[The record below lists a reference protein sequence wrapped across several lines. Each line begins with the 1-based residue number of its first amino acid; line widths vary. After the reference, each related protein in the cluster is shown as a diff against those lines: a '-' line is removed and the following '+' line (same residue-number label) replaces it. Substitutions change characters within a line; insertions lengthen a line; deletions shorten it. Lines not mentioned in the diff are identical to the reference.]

1 VSHWLQ
7 HDELVELVVNYHRD
21 NFTGLIT
28 GISDGNHSF
37 QIGFNGGQIV
47 LLTYR
52 IIKGSAALDKIVE
65 IKRVKITEHPTT
77 ELPNPQAE
85 LPSTSDILSRLSSTL
100 TETDTNLDTIRV
112 PQPMRTRQKSTGRIT
127 EAKLRK
133 IIEAAAVHHFGP
145 IGAMA
150 CEEHLSHADENNT
163 DFSTLMLRIAADAGA
178 SESDTQAFIDT
189 VAQG

>member
-1 VSHWLQ
+1 MSHWLQ
-7 HDELVELVVNYHRD
+7 HDEFVEMVMNYHDD

-28 GISDGNHSF
+28 GISDSKHSF

-52 IIKGSAALDKIVE
+52 IIKGSAALDKIVA
-65 IKRVKITEHPTT
+65 IKRAKITEHPTT
-77 ELPNPQAE
+77 ELPNPQTE

-100 TETDTNLDTIRV
+100 TETETNLDTIRV
-112 PQPMRTRQKSTGRIT
+112 PQPPQISQTSTGRVT

-145 IGAMA
+145 VGAMV
-150 CEEHLSHADENNT
+150 CEQHLSHADKNKA
-163 DFSTLMLRIAADAGA
+163 DLRTLMLRIATDVGA
-178 SESDTQAFIDT
+178 SELDTQAFIDT

>member
-1 VSHWLQ
+1 MSHWLQ
-7 HDELVELVVNYHRD
+7 HDEFVDMVMNYHDD

-28 GISDGNHSF
+28 GISDSKHSF
-37 QIGFNGGQIV
+37 QIGFNSGQIV

-65 IKRVKITEHPTT
+65 IKRAKITEHPTT
-77 ELPNPQAE
+77 ELPNPQTA
-85 LPSTSDILSRLSSTL
+85 LPSTSDILSRLLSTL

-112 PQPMRTRQKSTGRIT
+112 PQPPQTSQTSTGRVT

-145 IGAMA
+145 VGAMV
-150 CEEHLSHADENNT
+150 CEQHLSHADKNKA
-163 DFSTLMLRIAADAGA
+163 DLRTLMLRIATDVGA